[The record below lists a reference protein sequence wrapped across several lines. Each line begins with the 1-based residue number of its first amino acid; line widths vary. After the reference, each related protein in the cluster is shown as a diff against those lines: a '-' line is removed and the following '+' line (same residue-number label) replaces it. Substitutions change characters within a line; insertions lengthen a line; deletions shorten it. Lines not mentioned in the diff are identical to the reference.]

1 MRGHRNR
8 VVRWMQIQKATQAI
22 KINFKRYDMTIEES
36 AELLAKLSRLK
47 DACLRLHDNS
57 ITYQVCEILQKVI
70 LDITQ
75 NNNKIEF

>member
-1 MRGHRNR
+1 
-8 VVRWMQIQKATQAI
+8 
-22 KINFKRYDMTIEES
+22 MTIEES